1 MKTRSILMTT
11 FYALMMGA
19 GFASCA
25 DDPETPEPTIDPVT
39 FPAYILNEGL
49 WGANNANISRFS
61 HNYEGI
67 DTDVYTKINGK
78 EMGDLASAMIEE
90 GEYIYR
96 VLNGSGYV
104 AKLDATT
111 KEQVRYP
118 LSNPR
123 CIDVKDDYAYVTQY
137 GGLVRK
143 LDINDMSL
151 VATFEGGDNLEGI
164 VEKEGKLYVANS
176 WKSIDNY
183 NKEILVIDTK
193 TMKQT
198 GTIPVVENPVNI
210 YNIDNNIYVISQG
223 NYYDVPAALQVI
235 DTKTGT
241 SKVILNDVDKITKG
255 NNGLIYGV
263 RSTYD
268 EYWVSFNSFFTY
280 NPSTDVIN
288 ETSFFKD
295 APATFK
301 NDAIYLLEVDEKTGF
316 IYVGVGAYFDNNDK
330 IMNYELIGTIYQ
342 FDETGKFIRSF
353 ESGGYCPS
361 AMIFI
366 D

>member
-1 MKTRSILMTT
+1 
-11 FYALMMGA
+11 
-19 GFASCA
+19 
-25 DDPETPEPTIDPVT
+25 
-39 FPAYILNEGL
+39 
-49 WGANNANISRFS
+49 
-61 HNYEGI
+61 
-67 DTDVYTKINGK
+67 
-78 EMGDLASAMIEE
+78 
-90 GEYIYR
+90 
-96 VLNGSGYV
+96 
-104 AKLDATT
+104 
-111 KEQVRYP
+111 
-118 LSNPR
+118 
-123 CIDVKDDYAYVTQY
+123 
-137 GGLVRK
+137 
-143 LDINDMSL
+143 
-151 VATFEGGDNLEGI
+151 
-164 VEKEGKLYVANS
+164 
-176 WKSIDNY
+176 
-183 NKEILVIDTK
+183 
-193 TMKQT
+193 MKQT

-235 DTKTGT
+235 DTKAGT

-295 APATFK
+295 APAAFK